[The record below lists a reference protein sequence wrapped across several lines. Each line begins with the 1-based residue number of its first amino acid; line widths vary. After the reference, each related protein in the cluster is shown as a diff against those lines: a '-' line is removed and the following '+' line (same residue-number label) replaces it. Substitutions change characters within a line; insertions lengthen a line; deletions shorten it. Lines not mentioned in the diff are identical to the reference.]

1 MTETSILLGAGFSV
15 NKGYPTAKKLNQKL
29 TELEAEDFW
38 VASEGTVLLKEK
50 TQRDLNDFGT
60 DSRQK
65 YFVIDLI
72 KFYQDTIKSFNY
84 EEFYD
89 FFNSIDPNE
98 KNTNFDNFCNAFR
111 EEYQINTDNR
121 NLISRTKNIFNQLI
135 SRFIVDGEGKKF
147 YDSIHYSK
155 PYYSGYTGFLDCLES
170 WGNEGIT
177 HIHTLN
183 HDVFFETLS
192 HSDWIQG
199 DFSDGFEEMGSK
211 YYGGLKDNQ
220 KVRLSY
226 FTNNYANRFRLYK
239 LHGSFDQ
246 FPFHLEDSSI
256 DTYVKIKMGVGTT
269 KFYKEVDDG
278 KGGYK
283 YVNDWINYHSDFLSG
298 TTSKILRYGEP
309 LYYDKVFGNFKINL
323 SNSNKLIIIG
333 YGCGDS
339 EINNMIETNFDFKK
353 YPIILVEP
361 YPTEQTELFIKKFN
375 AKIIIK
381 TPSKMDIIDCK

>member
-1 MTETSILLGAGFSV
+1 MRETSILLGAGFSV
-15 NKGYPTAKKLNQKL
+15 NKGYPTAHELNQKL
-29 TELEAEDFW
+29 TELEVEDFW

-50 TQRDLNDFGT
+50 TELDRNDFGT

-98 KNTNFDNFCNAFR
+98 KNTDFDNFCNAFR
-111 EEYQINTDNR
+111 EKYQIKTDNR

-135 SRFIVDGEGKKF
+135 SRFIVDGEGKRF

-155 PYYSGYTGFLDCLES
+155 PHYSGYTGFLDCLES

-211 YYGGLKDNQ
+211 YYGGLKDNL

-226 FTNNYANRFRLYK
+226 FTNNYTNRFRLYK

-269 KFYKEVDDG
+269 EFYKEVDDG

-283 YVNDWINYHSDFLSG
+283 YLNDWINYHSDFLSG
-298 TTSKILRYGEP
+298 TTSKILRYQEP
-309 LYYDKVFGNFKINL
+309 LYYDKVFNNFKINL

-339 EINNMIETNFDFKK
+339 KINNMIETNFDFKK
-353 YPIILVEP
+353 YPIILIEP
-361 YPTEQTELFIKKFN
+361 YPTEQTDLFIKKFN

-381 TPSKMDIIDCK
+381 TPSKMDIKDCE